1 MPRVRIPYSRRE
13 LLGQGPQPPHTG
25 RQLDEIAFPLGGIG
39 TGSISLGGWGQL
51 RDWEI
56 MNRPAKGAGNA
67 DAFFT
72 LRVQVGSREPIV
84 RVLQGPAGDGFV
96 GDGHSA
102 PRGAGQGLPHFHDV
116 SFAGEFPMATV
127 RLKDRDVPV
136 SVTLE
141 AFNPFIPLNEN
152 DSGVPV
158 AILLYHLR
166 NTGKQPVSATVFG
179 NLTNV
184 IGPREG
190 AGRVNEAKSGDGIK
204 GLNLTARNVPE
215 DSPAYGSMALAALS
229 PDVEVWTNWTDDGR
243 GRMAKFWETV
253 TAWSDGTAPPRAG
266 GSATGSVAVRCHIK
280 PGETVTVPFLL
291 TWYFPVFEHWRKQRV
306 PGEGD
311 EERAP
316 KWRNYYA
323 SLWRDAWDVA
333 SYVARELDRLHA
345 ETKLFRDTLFAST
358 LPTYVL
364 DAVSSQI
371 STLKTPTCLRLE
383 DGAFYGF
390 EGCSN
395 TVGCCEGSCTH
406 VWNYAQAL
414 PYLFPSLQ
422 RSMLEA
428 HYANC
433 LEDDGYMTFR
443 MPLPLGTK
451 ASRTFHPAA
460 DGQMGTVLQVYR
472 EWLIC
477 GDDAWLRARWPEA
490 KRALE
495 FAWKYWD
502 ADKDGVMEGMQHNTY
517 DIEFF
522 GPNTMSGSLYLGA
535 LRAAAEMARRLGEN
549 DKADEYHALVERG
562 SAWTDE
568 QLWNGSYYEQQVNPT
583 AHEAWPE
590 VQRTRAERHGKDD
603 KFPDWPKWQYG
614 KGCISDQLIGQ
625 WYAEMLGLRY
635 LYKRANVRRALQS
648 IFKYNWRP
656 DLTTHPCLLRIY
668 AQNDEAGLLIGTW
681 PRGERPGYAFY
692 FSDEVWCG
700 IEYQVASHLIYEGF
714 VKEGLAIVKGARDRY
729 TGERRN
735 PWNEIECGHH
745 YARSMASYAVLTAL
759 CGFSYSAPEQRLG
772 FAPRLF
778 ERDFRAFFSVGSGWG
793 QYAQKAAR
801 GTAELSVAVKY
812 GSLTLKHLS
821 TSLDLR
827 GKENVTATI
836 GRRRVGAQMT
846 ARRDGTVVTFEEP
859 ITIERGQ
866 TLVVRIR

>member
-1 MPRVRIPYSRRE
+1 MLRQHIPYSRRE
-13 LLGQGPQPPHTG
+13 LHARGPQPPRTG

-39 TGSISLGGWGQL
+39 TGMVSLGGWGQL

-102 PRGAGQGLPHFHDV
+102 PRGAGQGLPHFRDV

-190 AGRVNEAKSGDGIK
+190 AGRVNEAKSGNGIK

-266 GSATGSVAVRCHIK
+266 GSATGTVAAHCRIK

-323 SLWRDAWDVA
+323 SLWRDAPDVA

-345 ETKLFRDTLFAST
+345 ETKLFRDTVFAST

-383 DGAFYGF
+383 DGTFYGF

-472 EWLIC
+472 EWLIS
-477 GDDAWLRARWPEA
+477 GDDAWLRERWPEA

-522 GPNTMSGSLYLGA
+522 GPNTLSGSLYLGA

-549 DKADEYHALVERG
+549 DKADEYHSLVERG

-590 VQRTRAERHGKDD
+590 VQRTRAQRHGKDD

-648 IFKYNWRP
+648 IFKHNWRP

-692 FSDEVWCG
+692 FTDEVWCG
-700 IEYQVASHLIYEGF
+700 VEYQVASHLIYEGF
-714 VKEGLAIVKGARDRY
+714 VEEGLAIVKGARDRY

-759 CGFSYSAPEQRLG
+759 SGFSYSAPEQRVG
-772 FAPRLF
+772 FAPRIF

-827 GKENVTATI
+827 GKQNVTATI
-836 GRRRVGAQMT
+836 GRRRVGAQMR
-846 ARRDGTVVTFEEP
+846 ARRDGSVVTFDEP
-859 ITIERGQ
+859 VTIERGE
-866 TLVVRIR
+866 TLKVTIR

>member
-13 LLGQGPQPPHTG
+13 LLARGPQPPRTG
-25 RQLDEIAFPLGGIG
+25 RQLDHVAFPLGGIG
-39 TGSISLGGWGQL
+39 TGMVSLGGWGQL

-72 LRVQVGSREPIV
+72 LRVQVGSEEPIV
-84 RVLQGPAGDGFV
+84 RVLQGPAGGDQFA
-96 GDGHSA
+96 DGHSA
-102 PRGAGQGLPHFHDV
+102 ARGSGEGLPHFHDV
-116 SFAGEFPMATV
+116 SFTGEFPTATV

-136 SVTLE
+136 AVTLE
-141 AFNPFIPLNEN
+141 AFNPFIPLNDK
-152 DSGVPV
+152 DSSAPV

-166 NTGKQPVSATVFG
+166 NTGKRPVSATVFG

-190 AGRVNEAKSGDGIK
+190 ASRANEAKSGDGIT
-204 GLNLTARNVPE
+204 GLYLAAHNVPD
-215 DSPAYGSMALAALS
+215 DSPRFGSMALAAAW
-229 PDVEVWTNWTDDGR
+229 PDVDVWTNWSDDGR
-243 GRMAKFWETV
+243 GRMAKFWDTV
-253 TAWSDGTAPPRAG
+253 TAWADGAAPPPTG
-266 GSATGSVAVRCHIK
+266 GSATGTVAARCELK
-280 PGETVTVPFLL
+280 PGETVTIPFLIA
-291 TWYFPVFEHWRKQRV
+291 WHFPVFEHWRRQRV
-306 PGEGD
+306 PGTD
-311 EERAP
+311 QERAP
-316 KWRNYYA
+316 TWRNYYA
-323 SLWRDAWDVA
+323 ELWSDAWDVA
-333 SYVARELDRLHA
+333 SYVAGDLDRLHA
-345 ETKLFRDTLFAST
+345 ETELFRDTLLAST
-358 LPTYVL
+358 VPTHVL

-371 STLKTPTCLRLE
+371 SILKTPTCLRLP
-383 DGAFYGF
+383 GGVFYGF
-390 EGCSN
+390 EGCNN
-395 TVGCCEGSCTH
+395 TSGCCEGSCTH

-422 RSMLEA
+422 RSMLDV

-451 ASRTFHPAA
+451 ASPTFHPAA

-472 EWLIC
+472 EWLIS
-477 GDDAWLRARWPEA
+477 GDDAWLRERWPEA

-502 ADKDGVMEGMQHNTY
+502 ADRDGVMEGMQHNTY
-517 DIEFF
+517 DIEFY

-535 LRAAAEMARRLGEN
+535 LRAAEEMARHLGE
-549 DKADEYHALVERG
+549 DAKADEYHALVESG
-562 SAWTDE
+562 SVWTDE
-568 QLWNGSYYEQQVNPT
+568 HLWNGTYYEQQVSPD
-583 AHEAWPE
+583 AHDAWPE
-590 VQRTRAERHGKDD
+590 PQRTRAERHGNDD

-614 KGCISDQLIGQ
+614 KGCISDQLLGQ
-625 WYAEMLGLRY
+625 WYAEMLGLGY
-635 LYKRANVRRALQS
+635 LYKRGNVRRTLQA
-648 IFKYNWRP
+648 IFNHNWRP
-656 DLTTHPCLLRIY
+656 DLTAHPCLLRIY

-735 PWNEIECGHH
+735 PWDEIECGHH
-745 YARSMASYAVLTAL
+745 YARSMASYAVLAAL
-759 CGFSYSAPEQRLG
+759 SGFSYSAPEQRLG
-772 FAPRLF
+772 FAPRLS
-778 ERDFRAFFSVGSGWG
+778 ERDFKAFFSVGSGWG

-812 GSLTLKHLS
+812 GSLTLKELS

-827 GKENVTATI
+827 RSKSVTATI
-836 GRRRVGAQMT
+836 GLRRFAAELT
-846 ARRDGTVVTFEEP
+846 ARREGVVVSFEEP
-859 ITIERGQ
+859 VTIERGE
-866 TLVVRIR
+866 TLKVTVR